1 MQIATHYIND
11 LYEDEIEDLLNEMYK
26 GVEFFKKTK
35 PGFTYELTYDHLSKT
50 IVLKTLSFDN
60 GELN

>member
-11 LYEDEIEDLLNEMYK
+11 LDDNEVEDLLNEMYK
-26 GVEFFKKTK
+26 GIEFFKKTK
-35 PGFTYELTYDHLSKT
+35 PGFSYELTYNHNDKT